1 MKKKTANSKQH
12 IENVSLK
19 PSSQPENSTDQNW
32 LNRNGATVTFI
43 AVLLLIFVLMGDFI
57 FGNKVFIFSD
67 IGSDTYHFS
76 YPFYQYVSGL
86 LHQFEMPKWTFSQG
100 LGQNIFPAY
109 LGDLPNLISY
119 LFFADNVAL
128 GFIWIQVLKI
138 VLIAVVFFL
147 LLRKINIAPYPAI
160 IGAVLYASSGFVI
173 IGSSWGVFTTEALY
187 LALLLYAV
195 ELFRRDNNIWLL
207 PLAVGFIAAYNPVSL
222 YLYALFLSAYLMFS
236 SYIFEYTF
244 KKTALL
250 FGKIIL
256 LSAIGVGMGSF
267 FMLGNLN
274 IMLESPRGSGNVSL
288 ASTLLAR
295 GVFYTESATFYQ
307 TFLLRLFSNDMVGY
321 ANAFKGWGNY
331 LEAPMQYCG
340 LVSLLLIPQLFFSAS
355 TRVKRIAAISLI
367 VISLLV
373 LFPFFRYA
381 FWLFTGD
388 YFRAFSLFICTTQI
402 LLAVLA
408 LQKIIAVK
416 KVNLPISVISFLVFA
431 AVVMNSEIANAS
443 LTFPVIFFLL
453 SNVIVLF
460 LLSISKFRQTA
471 LIALSILLF
480 IEIAILSNGTFN
492 ERDAIKKE
500 DLQYRI
506 GFNDYTKEA
515 LAYIKSTD
523 KQFYRVHKD
532 YISSL
537 GKYASF
543 NNSLIQNY
551 YGSSTYSSFNQ
562 KYYVEFLQKMGV
574 ISDSSEIATRWILG
588 LNNRPLLKQ
597 LVSNKYMLTKGSGQ
611 ELRGLGY
618 DSLSTINDIRIF
630 KNSNFLPLGFT
641 YSKFITAEE
650 MAKIPAFGRDIM
662 ILQAAVLSKDDAA
675 KFGKGF
681 QQLTSNDTIGGMSM
695 ELYNNLTAALKADTL
710 SISTFN
716 QNAISGSI
724 EVAEPK
730 LFFLSIP
737 YDKGWKAIIDGK
749 EEQPLIVNYGFWG
762 YKLGKGK
769 HEFLLSYTPPFY
781 TIGMWISILALLGY
795 VALIVWN
802 RFFMRS
808 KKPVEGIRL

>member
-1 MKKKTANSKQH
+1 MKKKSQTTKQGSQKNTNEKIVAD
-12 IENVSLK
+12 IEVTK
-19 PSSQPENSTDQNW
+19 KTDQSW
-32 LNRNGATVTFI
+32 LHRNGVLVSFVS
-43 AVLLLIFVLMGDFI
+43 VLLLTIILMGDFI
-57 FGNKVFIFSD
+57 FGDKIFMFSD

-76 YPFYQYVSGL
+76 YPFYQYVSGV
-86 LHQFEMPKWTFSQG
+86 LHQFEIPKWTFNQG

-109 LGDLPNLISY
+109 LGDLPNLLSY
-119 LFFADNVAL
+119 VFFADNVAV
-128 GFIWIQVLKI
+128 GFIWIQLIKI
-138 VLIAVVFFL
+138 LPIGVVFFL
-147 LLRKINIAPYPAI
+147 YLRKIEIAPFAAI
-160 IGAVLYASSGFVI
+160 FGSVLYATSGFVI
-173 IGSSWGVFTTEALY
+173 IGSSWGVFTTEVLY
-187 LALLLYAV
+187 LAFLLYSV
-195 ELFRRDNNIWLL
+195 ECFRRDKNIVLL

-222 YLYALFLSAYLMFS
+222 YLNALFLAAYLLLTA
-236 SYIFEYTF
+236 YIYETPV
-244 KKTALL
+244 KKSALL

-288 ASTLLAR
+288 ASTLLSR
-295 GVFYTESATFYQ
+295 GVFYTESAKFYQ

-321 ANAFKGWGNY
+321 ANAFNGWGNY

-340 LVSLLLIPQLFFSAS
+340 LLSLLLIPQLFFTAS
-355 TRVKRIAAISLI
+355 KKVRIAAGLALFAI
-367 VISLLV
+367 VIFIV
-373 LFPFFRYA
+373 FPFFRYA

-402 LLAVLA
+402 LLAIVA
-408 LQKIIAVK
+408 LQKIITNR
-416 KVNLPISVISFLVFA
+416 KVNLIALIISFILLSAMVT
-431 AVVMNSEIANAS
+431 SSDIANPS
-443 LTFPVIFFLL
+443 LIFPVMFFLSAATVL
-453 SNVIVLF
+453 LYLIAKAKAQQTILIVL
-460 LLSISKFRQTA
+460 SVVT
-471 LIALSILLF
+471 F
-480 IEIAILSNGTFN
+480 IEISLLTNGSFN

-551 YGSSTYSSFNQ
+551 YGSSSYSSFNQ

-662 ILQAAVLSKDDAA
+662 ILQAAVLSKDDAT
-675 KFGKGF
+675 KFSNGF
-681 QQLTSNDTIGGMSM
+681 QQLTSNDTIGVMSM

-749 EEQPLIVNYGFWG
+749 EEQPLIVNYGFLG

-769 HEFLLSYTPPFY
+769 HEFSLSYTPPFY
-781 TIGMWISILALLGY
+781 TIGMWISIIALLGY
-795 VALIVWN
+795 IALIVLS
-802 RFFMRS
+802 RFS
-808 KKPVEGIRL
+808 KLAA